1 MGYVAPAFFRAST
14 SSFPSSDCV
23 GESPWLAHL
32 FSSARSVLREMIPR
46 ALAALIAAMLRNM
59 LIPFQM
65 SGICSITPS
74 ASESSINTI
83 GTDRAMA
90 IATDDISPMLEYSL
104 CSLLRDDLV
113 KSFLRHHG
121 AGKELRNDVE
131 DTFTAKP
138 YDNGC
143 VDYTCTFHYGP
154 PWVSHWTIRHHLYR
168 YYMGFNSLYSSSNL
182 PRLMRPPAR
191 FLRRIAWKTGDTF
204 LSRVGSS
211 IVSRSPSSF
220 LRSP

>member
-1 MGYVAPAFFRAST
+1 MPIADEYMGYVAPAFFRAST

-65 SGICSITPS
+65 PGICSITPS

-83 GTDRAMA
+83 GTDRAIA

-104 CSLLRDDLV
+104 CSLLR
-113 KSFLRHHG
+113 
-121 AGKELRNDVE
+121 
-131 DTFTAKP
+131 
-138 YDNGC
+138 
-143 VDYTCTFHYGP
+143 
-154 PWVSHWTIRHHLYR
+154 
-168 YYMGFNSLYSSSNL
+168 
-182 PRLMRPPAR
+182 
-191 FLRRIAWKTGDTF
+191 
-204 LSRVGSS
+204 
-211 IVSRSPSSF
+211 
-220 LRSP
+220 